1 KQEIGL
7 DNSLQEKN
15 TIVHEIEKLMD
26 NVSLTIDEMAEV
38 EDELAKTALLSE
50 KWAHVNDVIKKMKS
64 LVKTETNNVPYEKLL
79 DLVTNFVSD
88 LDGLNVRLGIVL
100 EESIQISTRQAEL
113 ENRYSILDKKMERDQ
128 ADISDWKE
136 MLGISNDPKEY
147 ETFKDDLQKETS
159 QNQEKYNRFS
169 KIDSLCKD
177 WIKRVQQGD
186 GLLQES
192 LIDATIVG
200 ATCLGIA
207 SLSDKIDL
215 KFDCVI
221 VDEAGKATPTEIL

>member
-1 KQEIGL
+1 
-7 DNSLQEKN
+7 
-15 TIVHEIEKLMD
+15 
-26 NVSLTIDEMAEV
+26 
-38 EDELAKTALLSE
+38 
-50 KWAHVNDVIKKMKS
+50 
-64 LVKTETNNVPYEKLL
+64 
-79 DLVTNFVSD
+79 
-88 LDGLNVRLGIVL
+88 
-100 EESIQISTRQAEL
+100 
-113 ENRYSILDKKMERDQ
+113 
-128 ADISDWKE
+128 
-136 MLGISNDPKEY
+136 
-147 ETFKDDLQKETS
+147 TFKDDLQKETS

-221 VDEAGKATPTEIL
+221 VDEAGKATPTEILVPISLGKKVILVGDHKQLPPVVDEALLDVSSQELTREDLETSLFEYL